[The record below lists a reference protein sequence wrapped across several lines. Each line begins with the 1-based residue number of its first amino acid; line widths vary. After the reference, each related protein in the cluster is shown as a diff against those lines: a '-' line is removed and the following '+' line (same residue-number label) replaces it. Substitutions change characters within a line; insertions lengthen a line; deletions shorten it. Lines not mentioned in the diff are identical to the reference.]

1 MTILIISVLL
11 LFIGWL
17 SYELYNAPYMDD
29 DGNTIDIKN
38 NKHDNN

>member
-29 DGNTIDIKN
+29 DGNIINMKN
-38 NKHDNN
+38 NNHDNN